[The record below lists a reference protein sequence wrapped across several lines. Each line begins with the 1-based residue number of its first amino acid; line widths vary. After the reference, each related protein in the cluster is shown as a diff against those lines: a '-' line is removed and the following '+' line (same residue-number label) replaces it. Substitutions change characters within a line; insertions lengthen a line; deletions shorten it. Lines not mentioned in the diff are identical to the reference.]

1 MGALTKKER
10 DGLED
15 IFLSLKN
22 HTNRYERFKELS
34 LLLMPHNPTFNIKK
48 LYKQAKYGL
57 KETRASNFLLDLIKK
72 KKKLSK

>member
-10 DGLED
+10 DGLDE
-15 IFLSLKN
+15 IFLSMKN
-22 HTNRYERFKELS
+22 HTNRYERFKQLS
-34 LLLMPHNPTFNIKK
+34 LLLMPHNSPINIKK

-57 KETRASNFLLDLIKK
+57 KETRISVFLSELIKK